1 MQPELPDR
9 ADTVVV
15 GGGIAGTSS
24 CFFLADRSDRSV
36 LLVEKDTIASGS
48 TGDSS
53 AIIRHHYGSKAIY
66 AKSARWSH
74 DFYRAFEDRTGEPL
88 AYEPNPLV
96 RLGVERERSGDY
108 ALSGYDTLSSLDI
121 PVSRLDRQSLE
132 KAFPMLSL
140 GDVDVGVVDETAAY
154 SDAADATMGFARAAQ
169 DRGATIATDTA
180 VTDIE
185 TDDGGVTVVRTDRGV
200 VDTEDVIVAAGPWTD
215 RVMSSVGVEVPLNRS
230 REQVLLLEL
239 PEEFP
244 KQYQGGLPTT
254 SPPDADWYVREDFGD
269 NVLIATHHSNGGADP
284 DTYKQTPDEAVKL
297 RLIDELVAF
306 CPELAAARLQG
317 EYCGIYSNTPDY
329 DFIIDQAGPTGCYL
343 ACGFSGHGFKHGP
356 TVGRVIS
363 DLVLEGETDLVDVEY
378 FSLSRFDGDRRGH
391 GNPEDSA

>member
-9 ADTVVV
+9 ADVIVI

-24 CFFLADRSDRSV
+24 CFFLADRTDRSV
-36 LLVEKDTIASGS
+36 LLLEKDTIASGS

-66 AKSARWSH
+66 AKSARRSH

-96 RLGVERERSGDY
+96 RLGIERERSGDY
-108 ALSGYDTLSSLDI
+108 AMSGYETLSSLDV

-132 KAFPMLSL
+132 DAFPMLSL
-140 GDVDVGVVDETAAY
+140 GDVDFGVVDETAAY
-154 SDAADATMGFARAAQ
+154 SDATDATMGFARAAQ
-169 DRGATIATDTA
+169 ERGAMIATDTT

-185 TDDGGVTVVRTDRGV
+185 TDDNGVTAVRTDRGV
-200 VDTEDVIVAAGPWTD
+200 VATDDVVVAAGPWTD
-215 RVMSSVGVEVPLNRS
+215 RVMSSVGVEVPLDRS
-230 REQVLLLEL
+230 REQVLSLAP
-239 PEEFP
+239 PETFS
-244 KQYQGGLPTT
+244 QRYQEGLPTT
-254 SPPDADWYVREDFGD
+254 SPPDADWYVRDDFGD
-269 NVLIATHHSNGGADP
+269 NVLIATHHSNGGVEP

-306 CPELAAARLQG
+306 CPDLAAAGLQG

-329 DFIIDQAGPTGCYL
+329 DFIIDQAGPAGCYV
-343 ACGFSGHGFKHGP
+343 ACGFSGHGFKHSP
-356 TVGRVIS
+356 AVGRMIS
-363 DLVLEGETDLVDVEY
+363 DLVLEGETDLGDVEY